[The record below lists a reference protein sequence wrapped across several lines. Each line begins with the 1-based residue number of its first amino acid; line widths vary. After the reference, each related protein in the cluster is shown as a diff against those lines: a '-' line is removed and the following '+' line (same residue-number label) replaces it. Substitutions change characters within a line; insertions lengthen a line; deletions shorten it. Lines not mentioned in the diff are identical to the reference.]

1 MCAEGTLGITV
12 GIDHERRALALRAS
26 GFGLRASSFGLGT
39 LRLTRRSL
47 ALRCATR
54 FARSPEVVR
63 VLYDSGAVSLR
74 ELLEEFFLRAH
85 DPTSLNR
92 QGGDTGTQYRSGAY
106 VNTPEELEVVREV
119 MEALQPEFGGKIV
132 TEVALVSLWNR
143 AEEYHQGYLE
153 KGGRFGKKQSAA
165 KGCSDPI
172 RCYG

>member
-1 MCAEGTLGITV
+1 MCAAGTLGITV

-26 GFGLRASSFGLGT
+26 VFGLRSSVLA
-39 LRLTRRSL
+39 RSDSL
-47 ALRCATR
+47 DAHSLRCATR

-153 KGGRFGKKQSAA
+153 KGGRLGKKQSAA

>member
-1 MCAEGTLGITV
+1 M
-12 GIDHERRALALRAS
+12 
-26 GFGLRASSFGLGT
+26 
-39 LRLTRRSL
+39 
-47 ALRCATR
+47 
-54 FARSPEVVR
+54 R

-153 KGGRFGKKQSAA
+153 KGGRLGKKQSAA